1 MRSGLTP
8 FAAVVEVS
16 RLVTET
22 SSRSRKIAILAELL
36 GAVDAEEVSPCV
48 GFLSGLPRQ
57 GRVGVGYSAVYGV
70 RPASGAGPSL
80 TVADVERAISEIE
93 ATVGPGEGTRR
104 RGLRDGRVC

>member
-1 MRSGLTP
+1 MRISEVRVVTCGPGLTP
-8 FAAVVEVS
+8 FAAVVEAS

-57 GRVGVGYSAVYGV
+57 GRVGVGYSVGV
-70 RPASGAGPSL
+70 WKP
-80 TVADVERAISEIE
+80 
-93 ATVGPGEGTRR
+93 
-104 RGLRDGRVC
+104 